1 MNILYLEDN
10 LNDAKLVKRY
20 IDTTGHTLMLVTTVS
35 AAREAVEKQSF
46 DLILV
51 DVMVGTQRGGAE
63 FAQELRN
70 RKYACPV
77 VGVTAL
83 TSAQDMALYRQ
94 VGFDTILA
102 KPFTILEIAQIL
114 EQYLVK

>member
-1 MNILYLEDN
+1 MRILYLEDN

-20 IDTTGHTLMLVTTVS
+20 IDTTGHTLILATTLS
-35 AAREAVEKQSF
+35 AAREAVEQQMF

-51 DVMVGTQRGGAE
+51 DVMLGTKRGGAE
-63 FAQELRN
+63 FVQELRS
-70 RKYACPV
+70 RKYASPV

>member
-1 MNILYLEDN
+1 MHILYLEDN

-20 IDTTGHTLMLVTTVS
+20 IDTTGHTLVLVTTLT
-35 AAREAVEKQSF
+35 AAREAVAKQAF

-51 DVMVGTQRGGAE
+51 DVMLGTQRGGAE
-63 FAQELRN
+63 FVQELRS
-70 RKYACPV
+70 RKYATPV
-77 VGVTAL
+77 IGVTAL

-94 VGFDTILA
+94 VGFDTVLA

-114 EQYLVK
+114 DQYLVK